1 MCSRELCL
9 SPVLDS
15 SQRSLPRHRG
25 AERALP
31 NGAAEQMKLPKIY
44 EHFTYGQI
52 FTIDEAREKLETT
65 GNTLRKRLSELSS
78 RHYIHPIRQGLYRVA
93 RPGEM
98 PEDRSSHPFHV
109 ASKVTANGY
118 VAFQTALEL
127 HAGVVPSEGSHV
139 YVVSGTKFNS
149 FQFEGRLF
157 FWCQNPDA
165 EGVERREIV
174 SGNIVL
180 PVRVTTFEKSIVDCL
195 KRTAHSP
202 SFERLV
208 ELCVAAGRT
217 PEAARL
223 LKLASECHVAALF
236 NRLGYFMERMAPHW
250 TMPDGFFADVERR
263 MSRKVTDW
271 PLVCEGSTGEDAQT
285 DLSPQEE
292 RARQRWKV
300 NFPGP
305 TPVAAGLRHGAA
317 AQRRVGAESRVG
329 MPPETHEEATETN
342 TEVRWFHA

>member
-1 MCSRELCL
+1 
-9 SPVLDS
+9 
-15 SQRSLPRHRG
+15 
-25 AERALP
+25 
-31 NGAAEQMKLPKIY
+31 MKLPKIY

-52 FTIDEAREKLETT
+52 FTIDEAREQLETT

-98 PEDRSSHPFHV
+98 PEDRSSHPLHV

-127 HAGVVPSEGSHV
+127 HAGVVPAEGSSI
-139 YVVSGTKFNS
+139 YVVSGSKFNS
-149 FQFEGRLF
+149 FQFEGRLY

-165 EGVERREIV
+165 EGVEQREIV
-174 SGNIVL
+174 SDNVAL
-180 PVRVTTFEKSIVDCL
+180 SVRVTTFEKSIVDCL

-208 ELCVAAGRT
+208 ALCVASGRV
-217 PEAARL
+217 PEAGRL

-236 NRLGYFMERMAPHW
+236 NRLGYFMEKMSAHW
-250 TMPDGFFADVERR
+250 PLPEGFFADVERR

-271 PLVCEGSTGEDAQT
+271 PLAPQGCHETGG
-285 DLSPQEE
+285 LSENEE

-300 NFPGP
+300 NFPHPSSVPRGIRQ
-305 TPVAAGLRHGAA
+305 GGAA
-317 AQRRVGAESRVG
+317 QVRAGALSTREAKEAI
-329 MPPETHEEATETN
+329 ETID
-342 TEVRWFHA
+342 EVRWFHA